1 MIEPAT
7 LASDLVG
14 QHTEGWGVGNLGKR
28 PEKKSLRLP
37 AHEGRASI
45 MAKYMH
51 DEVAY
56 YYDSHPTAE
65 ALAEKLRSL
74 GIDPDHI

>member
-1 MIEPAT
+1 
-7 LASDLVG
+7 
-14 QHTEGWGVGNLGKR
+14 
-28 PEKKSLRLP
+28 
-37 AHEGRASI
+37 
-45 MAKYMH
+45 MAKHMH